1 MLSPYY
7 YELMEKVKE
16 HEEKYL
22 VIDHDVLDKVWIRLK
37 Q

>member
-1 MLSPYY
+1 MVSPYY

-22 VIDHDVLDKVWIRLK
+22 VIDDYVVDKVWIRLE